1 MIENAFLSATKL
13 AEQFGDGSL
22 SPVEWLEATVD
33 RANIVQ
39 SRLNPF
45 RMIDPEQ
52 AREIA
57 RASERRWAEG
67 NPLSPLDGV
76 PVAIKDNQA
85 IAGER
90 RTAGSRALEHLPP
103 AAEDA
108 PHVARLREAGALF
121 YARTTMPDLAWKAVT
136 DSPLSGVT
144 RNPWNPTLTPGGS
157 SGGSA
162 VAVASGCGPIAT
174 GSDGGGS
181 IRIPAARAERSAQ
194 RHSYGS

>member
-1 MIENAFLSATKL
+1 LIENAFLSATKL

-22 SPVEWLEATVD
+22 SPVEWLEATVERD
-33 RANIVQ
+33 NIVQ

-85 IAGER
+85 IAGEP
-90 RTAGSRALEHLPP
+90 RTAASRTRASTADAGVYRVLQRVRSAIDALCAHRAL
-103 AAEDA
+103 
-108 PHVARLREAGALF
+108 RR
-121 YARTTMPDLAWKAVT
+121 R
-136 DSPLSGVT
+136 
-144 RNPWNPTLTPGGS
+144 
-157 SGGSA
+157 
-162 VAVASGCGPIAT
+162 
-174 GSDGGGS
+174 
-181 IRIPAARAERSAQ
+181 
-194 RHSYGS
+194 